1 MTLSIYGGT
10 GIIGSYFIGLYG
22 GRPLLRNSLQPLD
35 ENVLYL
41 ISTTSNTYSDPLLH
55 TDTNIDCLMKRLIA
69 CKEAGVRSFNFVS
82 SWFVYGPSS
91 GTMKEGDACFP
102 KGLYSITKHCAE
114 QLVIDYCT
122 KYGIPWRIFR
132 LGNVYGGPDTSN
144 GQRNALHFMVQELRA
159 GRPVE
164 VVSGMSR
171 DYIHIYDACRAIHHL
186 CTESPADAIYNVGT
200 GQSTFLLQCIN
211 HCKAELDSRSPISQ
225 RLPRNDE
232 QSLTMALDCT
242 KLFDTG
248 FSPLISLEDG
258 LSDLCTSQ
266 KFSTPLHFS
275 MGMKS
280 RLPSPV

>member
-1 MTLSIYGGT
+1 MALSIYGGT

-22 GRPLLRNSLQPLD
+22 GRPLLRDSLQPLD

-91 GTMKEGDACFP
+91 GIMKEDDACFP
-102 KGLYSITKHCAE
+102 KGLYSITKRCAE

-122 KYGIPWRIFR
+122 KHGIPWRILR

-159 GRPVE
+159 KRPVE

-171 DYIHIYDACRAIHHL
+171 DYIHIYDTCRAIHSL

-242 KLFDTG
+242 KLFNTG

-280 RLPSPV
+280 RLPLHA

>member
-1 MTLSIYGGT
+1 MSLSIYGGT

-22 GRPLLRNSLQPLD
+22 GRPLLRNALQPLD
-35 ENVLYL
+35 EDVLYL

-82 SWFVYGPSS
+82 SWFVYGPSN
-91 GTMKEGDACFP
+91 GIMREDDACFP

-122 KYGIPWRIFR
+122 KHGISWRVFR

-164 VVSGMSR
+164 VVSGMRR
-171 DYIHIYDACRAIHHL
+171 DYIHVYDACRAIQHL
-186 CTESPADAIYNVGT
+186 CAAGSINAVYNVGS
-200 GQSTFLLQCIN
+200 GRSAFLLQCIN
-211 HCKAELDSRSPISQ
+211 HCKAELDSRSPVSQ
-225 RLPRNDE
+225 RAPFGDE

-242 KLFDTG
+242 KLFNTG

-275 MGMKS
+275 MGTKS
-280 RLPSPV
+280 RLPLPA